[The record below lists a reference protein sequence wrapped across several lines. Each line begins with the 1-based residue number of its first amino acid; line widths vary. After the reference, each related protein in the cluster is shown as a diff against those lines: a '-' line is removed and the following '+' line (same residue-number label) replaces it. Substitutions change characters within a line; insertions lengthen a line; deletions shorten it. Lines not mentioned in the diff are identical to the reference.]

1 VFAPKLAQGKTIGII
16 GLGGIG
22 INVATIGR
30 GIGLKILASRRS
42 ATERQ
47 VIKDGVVDELFPP
60 SELHALLVESDIVV
74 LAIPATAETHRL
86 IDATA
91 FQAMKLGAI
100 FVNISRGEN
109 IDEEAL
115 AAAIESG
122 HLSGAYLDVFTG
134 SEEGE
139 QPPAALSNV
148 LITPHIA
155 ARADAPM
162 PNTMDLFCNNLR
174 RYLDGQPLENIVDW
188 HRGY

>member
-100 FVNISRGEN
+100 FVNKESNRLLHSPTCSSHLTSRP
-109 IDEEAL
+109 AL
-115 AAAIESG
+115 MLQCPIQWTYFAITYVDTS
-122 HLSGAYLDVFTG
+122 TG
-134 SEEGE
+134 
-139 QPPAALSNV
+139 
-148 LITPHIA
+148 
-155 ARADAPM
+155 
-162 PNTMDLFCNNLR
+162 NL
-174 RYLDGQPLENIVDW
+174 
-188 HRGY
+188 